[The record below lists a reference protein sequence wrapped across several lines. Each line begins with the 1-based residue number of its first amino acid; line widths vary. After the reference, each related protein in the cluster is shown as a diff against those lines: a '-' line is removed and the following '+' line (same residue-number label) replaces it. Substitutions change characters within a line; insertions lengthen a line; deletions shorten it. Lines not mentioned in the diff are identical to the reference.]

1 MNNVSAECGVRSAE
15 YQARQSQG
23 RKIIPHSMGFT
34 LLEVLLA
41 MAILSVILTVI
52 YSSFSTAGRNVEE
65 AEKIRDESDIART
78 LIARL
83 SDDIANAYVNPLMNT
98 PTTLTIFY
106 GKKEEAEF
114 GTGPGNEKI
123 RHDSISLTTLTNWRK
138 PDSMELELWEV
149 GYFFKEQPDGKG
161 YTLFRREKR
170 LLSKD
175 TPALEGGDEFEIT
188 DRVESLQI
196 TYSNN
201 GQTWTDNGWDTRSS
215 SFGQKIPKA
224 VEIAI
229 ALDTGNVYTT
239 RVDIANSQ

>member
-1 MNNVSAECGVRSAE
+1 
-15 YQARQSQG
+15 
-23 RKIIPHSMGFT
+23 MGFT

-41 MAILSVILTVI
+41 MAILSVIMTVI
-52 YSSFSTAGRNVEE
+52 YASFSTAGRNIEQ
-65 AEKIRDESDIART
+65 AETIRDESDLART

-83 SDDIANAYVNPLMNT
+83 SDDIANAYVNPFMNT
-98 PTTLTIFY
+98 PTTVTIFY

-114 GTGPGNEKI
+114 GTGPGNEKV

-138 PDSMELELWEV
+138 PDSKEMELWEV

-161 YTLFRREKR
+161 YALFRREKR
-170 LLSKD
+170 ELSKD
-175 TPALEGGDEFEIT
+175 TPALEGGDEYEIT
-188 DRVESLQI
+188 DRVESI
-196 TYSNN
+196 KFTYLNN
-201 GQTWTDNGWDTRSS
+201 SLTWTDNGWDSRSS
-215 SFGQKIPKA
+215 TFGQKMPKA

>member
-1 MNNVSAECGVRSAE
+1 MNSVGSGVR
-15 YQARQSQG
+15 RQGSGGTTTSQCAIRNPQFG
-23 RKIIPHSMGFT
+23 GFT

-41 MAILSVILTVI
+41 MAILSVIMTVI
-52 YSSFSTAGRNVEE
+52 YASFSTAGRNIEQ
-65 AEKIRDESDIART
+65 AETIRDESDLART

-83 SDDIANAYVNPLMNT
+83 SDDIANAYVNPFMNT
-98 PTTLTIFY
+98 PTTVTIFY

-114 GTGPGNEKI
+114 GTGPGNEKV

-138 PDSMELELWEV
+138 PDSNQMELWEV

-161 YTLFRREKR
+161 YALFRREKR
-170 LLSKD
+170 ELSKD
-175 TPALEGGDEFEIT
+175 TPALEGGDEYEIT
-188 DRVESLQI
+188 DRVESI
-196 TYSNN
+196 KFTYLNN
-201 GQTWTDNGWDTRSS
+201 SLTWTDNGWDSRSS
-215 SFGQKIPKA
+215 TFGQKMPKA

>member
-1 MNNVSAECGVRSAE
+1 MSNDGSGVRGQGSGKTTIPQSAIRNP
-15 YQARQSQG
+15 QCG
-23 RKIIPHSMGFT
+23 GFT

-41 MAILSVILTVI
+41 MAILAVIMTVV
-52 YSSFSTAGRNVEE
+52 YASFSTAGRNIEQAE
-65 AEKIRDESDIART
+65 AIRDDSDLART

-83 SDDIANAYVNPLMNT
+83 SDDIANAYVNPLMNS
-98 PTTLTIFY
+98 PAMLTIFY

-138 PDSMELELWEV
+138 PDSKEMELWEV

-170 LLSKD
+170 QLSKD
-175 TPALEGGDEFEIT
+175 TPALDGGDEYEIT
-188 DRVESLQI
+188 DRVESLKI

-201 GQTWTDNGWDTRSS
+201 GQTWADNGWDSRSS
-215 SFGQKIPKA
+215 TFGQKMPKA

-239 RVDIANSQ
+239 RVDVANSQ